1 MVLYPEAQQR
11 AQAELDAVIGLDR
24 LPEHADK
31 PSCPYVSALVKELL
45 RWHPVSPRGVAHR
58 CTEDNVYRGWT
69 IPGDATVMTNIW
81 YEPP

>member
-11 AQAELDAVIGLDR
+11 AQAELDAVISLDR

-45 RWHPVSPRGVAHR
+45 RWHPVSPLGVAHR